1 MPGLAAAPRG
11 KHSRGSRGVILRSR
25 VEGDC
30 RMRVAM
36 RGVDHRLEQGK
47 IFPSFDAGAA
57 LC

>member
-1 MPGLAAAPRG
+1 MR
-11 KHSRGSRGVILRSR
+11 
-25 VEGDC
+25 
-30 RMRVAM
+30 RVAM